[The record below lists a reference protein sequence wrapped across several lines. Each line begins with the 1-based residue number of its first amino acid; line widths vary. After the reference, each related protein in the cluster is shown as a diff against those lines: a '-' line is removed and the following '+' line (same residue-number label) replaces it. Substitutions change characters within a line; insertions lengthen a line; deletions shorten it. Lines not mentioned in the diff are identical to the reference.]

1 MIKTKQNGADGT
13 KATRPPG
20 RRLLLAALLALAH
33 AVLFLVA
40 FPPWSIWPAAFVAVM
55 PLVIMTRFTGVRA
68 ATIATYLAAVALYL
82 VLHAWQREVSAAGYP
97 ISALYMAV
105 YPALFVLLLE
115 RVHRRLPWLPGW
127 LLPPLLWVGLEV
139 VRGEIV
145 FTGYAFFLL
154 AHPTVNWLP
163 FPQCADVV
171 GTYGV
176 SLLAVLPAGVLF
188 DVVVRRTGRRS
199 TVVQVV
205 ALALI
210 GTVVIV
216 YGRAR
221 MDGTPAPDPAS
232 SLRCAAIQTNVPQ
245 SNKLAWTKEQMSAD
259 FTRAVELTAIAVLD
273 AETPPDLV
281 VWPETMLPTGF
292 GFNDEA
298 IEEMTRFSLLG
309 AAFASD
315 LKEVQRRL
323 RTPMIVGA
331 SATDGLRIRE
341 DSSSESGLDA
351 DFDATYNSA
360 FAVVGGRVL
369 AGRYDKQYLTPFGE
383 VIPYLSAVDAL
394 ERAVLAFG
402 ARGMKF
408 DLSRGSAPN
417 VITVDVNGQSIRFGT
432 PICFEVTSAR
442 VCRKLTFSGGQRR
455 AEVLLNLT
463 NDGWFGSSAGGRR
476 QHLQA
481 ARFRCIELRTPMLRS
496 ANTGISAAIDGA
508 GRLLAVGPD
517 GDVDDE
523 RVDGVLHALLP
534 YDERRPS
541 FARGGWMFPWFL
553 LFVDG
558 CLVLLTFTRFRKER

>member
-1 MIKTKQNGADGT
+1 VSST
-13 KATRPPG
+13 TRNDAEETPDPRPLG
-20 RRLLLAALLALAH
+20 RRCVVSVMLAVAH
-33 AVLFLVA
+33 AVLFLLA

-55 PLVIMTRFTGVRA
+55 PLALMTRFASARLGAA
-68 ATIATYLAAVALYL
+68 ATYVAAVGLYL
-82 VLHAWQREVSAAGYP
+82 ILHAWQREVSAVGYP

-105 YPALFVLLLE
+105 YPALFVLLLD
-115 RVHRRLPWLPGW
+115 RLHRRLPRVPGW

-139 VRGEIV
+139 VRGELM

-154 AHPTVNWLP
+154 AHPTVDWLP
-163 FPQCADVV
+163 FPQCADLV

-176 SLLAVLPAGVLF
+176 SLLALLPAGVLF
-188 DVVVRRTGRRS
+188 DAVTRGAGRRRLLLGAAA
-199 TVVQVV
+199 VILVGVLAV
-205 ALALI
+205 A
-210 GTVVIV
+210 
-216 YGRAR
+216 YGSVRIAGSPVPEPER
-221 MDGTPAPDPAS
+221 

-245 SNKLAWTKEQMSAD
+245 SNKLAWTRDQMTAD
-259 FTRAVELTAIAVLD
+259 FTRAVELTAAAVLD
-273 AETPPDLV
+273 APTQPDVV

-292 GFNDEA
+292 GFNNEA
-298 IEEMTRFSLLG
+298 VEEMTRFDLLG

-341 DSSSESGLDA
+341 DPSAATGLDV

-369 AGRYDKQYLTPFGE
+369 PGRYDKQYLTPFGE

-394 ERAVLAFG
+394 ERAVLSFG

-408 DLSRGSAPN
+408 DLSPGTGPQVLTIEVGDRS
-417 VITVDVNGQSIRFGT
+417 VHFGT
-432 PICFEVTSAR
+432 PICFEVTSAW
-442 VCRKLTFSGGQRR
+442 VCRRLTFPGGERR

-463 NDGWFGSSAGGRR
+463 NDGWFGASSGGRR

-496 ANTGISAAIDGA
+496 ANTGISAAIDSA
-508 GRLLAVGPD
+508 GRLLATGPD
-517 GDVDDE
+517 NARRDE

-534 YDERRPS
+534 YDDRRPW
-541 FARGGWMFPWFL
+541 FARGGWVFPWCL
-553 LFVDG
+553 LFVDA
-558 CLVLLTFTRFRKER
+558 CLVLLTLTRFRKER